1 MFPLEKIARGFCP
14 LHQVDAVLL
23 STEAAHSKEI
33 LEAHDGEVKRK
44 LVAEAFDYSVA
55 FHAHEVTA

>member
-1 MFPLEKIARGFCP
+1 MNPKTRTPTPAEKATAE
-14 LHQVDAVLL
+14 DLL
-23 STEAAHSKEI
+23 FRLVSNHSKEI

-55 FHAHEVTA
+55 FHAHEVAS